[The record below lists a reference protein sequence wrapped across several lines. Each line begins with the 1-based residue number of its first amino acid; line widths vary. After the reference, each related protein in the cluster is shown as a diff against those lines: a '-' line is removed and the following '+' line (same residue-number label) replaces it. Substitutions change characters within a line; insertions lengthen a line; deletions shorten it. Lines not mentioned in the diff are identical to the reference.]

1 MKRRWGVRARVMLA
15 AILPMLVLAVVLTVS
30 YASSR
35 LADFHNEFEA
45 RAKAVARQLAAASEF
60 PMFSGNHRSMQQLAS
75 GAMAEE
81 DLAGLRIID
90 RGGRTLASAGI
101 LDPRLVP
108 PGGPLAPAPWVERR
122 GATLRIVEPIRPR
135 PLDLEGDA
143 AALAIVAGAQTS
155 APPLGSVILDFSLD
169 RLYARRTELL
179 WQSASL
185 GLLVLLG
192 SLLLASHLSKGV
204 SRPIRRVAD
213 IVLEIGAG
221 ELHRRVEPLGGGSL
235 QRLSEGV
242 NEMARRLADAREHMA
257 REIEQATAELRT
269 RKNEAERANL
279 AKSRFLAAASH
290 DLRQP
295 MHALGLFISELQQHP
310 LPRPTQGLVRQIA
323 ASADAME
330 KLLDSLLD
338 VSRLDAG
345 VLRPTMRVFELRA
358 LLTRIVAAHEPAA
371 AERGLR
377 LGLRACDAWVR
388 SDPLL
393 IERIVSNLISNAI
406 RYTRKGGVLLACRR
420 QGDGLVRIE
429 VRDSG
434 IGIPAERQEVIFQ
447 EFVQLDNAERSR
459 DKGLGLGLAIVKR
472 LAELLDHRLTLRSA
486 PGRGS
491 VFAIALPRTAPLDAH
506 DAAPEPRAP
515 GDLAGVRI
523 AVVDDDPLVCAG
535 TASLLASWGCEVKA
549 AASSAALFDKI
560 ASEDWRPALVISD
573 LRLQG
578 PLDGLDVIRILR
590 ERLDEPTL
598 PAVLI
603 TGDTGAEMLAL
614 TRDSGIPVL
623 HKPVRPARLR
633 ALINRQ
639 LEYAS
644 GEEDDA

>member
-1 MKRRWGVRARVMLA
+1 MRLRWGVRARVMLA
-15 AILPMLVLAVVLTVS
+15 AILPMLVLAIVLTVS

-35 LADFHNEFEA
+35 LADFHNELEA
-45 RAKAVARQLAAASEF
+45 RGKAVARQLAAASEF
-60 PMFSGNHRSMQQLAS
+60 PVFSGNHRALQQLAS
-75 GAMAEE
+75 AALAEE
-81 DLAGLRIID
+81 DIAGLRILD
-90 RGGRTLASAGI
+90 RSGRSLASAGI

-108 PGGPLAPAPWVERR
+108 PGGPLASAPWAERR
-122 GATLRIVEPIRPR
+122 GATLRVVEPIRPR
-135 PLDLEGDA
+135 PLDLDGDP
-143 AALAIVAGAQTS
+143 AALGINAGAQAT
-155 APPLGSVILDFSLD
+155 APPLGSVVLDFSLD

-179 WQSASL
+179 WKSASI

-192 SLLLASHLSKGV
+192 SLVLASYLSKSV

-235 QRLSEGV
+235 QRLAEGV
-242 NEMARRLADAREHMA
+242 NEMARRLADAREDMA

-295 MHALGLFISELQQHP
+295 MHALGLFIAELQQHA
-310 LPRPTQGLVRQIA
+310 LPQPTRGLVRQIA

-338 VSRLDAG
+338 ISRLDAG
-345 VLRPTMRVFELRA
+345 VLRPTLRVFALA
-358 LLTRIVAAHEPAA
+358 PLLTRIAAAHEPAA

-377 LGLRACDAWVR
+377 LGLHAGDAWVR

-393 IERIVSNLISNAI
+393 LERIVSNLLSNAL
-406 RYTRKGGVLLACRR
+406 RYTRKGSVLLACRR
-420 QGDGLVRIE
+420 DGDGLVRIE

-434 IGIPAERQEVIFQ
+434 IGIPPERQEVIFQ

-491 VFAIALPRTAPLDAH
+491 VFAVALPRTEPLDAGGI
-506 DAAPEPRAP
+506 APEPRAP
-515 GDLAGVRI
+515 GDLSGVRI

-535 TASLLASWGCEVKA
+535 TASLLASWGCEVET
-549 AASSAALFDKI
+549 AASSAALLEKLTRT
-560 ASEDWRPALVISD
+560 DWRPALVISD

-578 PLDGLDVIRILR
+578 PLDGLDLIRELR
-590 ERLDEPTL
+590 ERLAEPGL

-633 ALINRQ
+633 ALVNRQ
-639 LEYAS
+639 LEYAA
-644 GEEDDA
+644 GEEDDT